1 MPERCLSFS
10 TGLIKY
16 EHAIYVYDTQH
27 CGQRM
32 SAQARPRLITLNTS
46 NKTKYL
52 FPPMHAGCYYNED
65 RGEYS
70 KDLHVFQ
77 CSIFACYKDIEQEF
91 ASFMFL
97 QTLG

>member
-1 MPERCLSFS
+1 MPGRCLSFS

-52 FPPMHAGCYYNED
+52 FPSMHAAITRRTAANIPRICTFFNV
-65 RGEYS
+65 
-70 KDLHVFQ
+70 VFLLVIKILSRNLPVL
-77 CSIFACYKDIEQEF
+77 CFYRP
-91 ASFMFL
+91 
-97 QTLG
+97 